1 MDILLCYANF
11 NTILKQSLKFLLKM
25 VININIEE
33 LINELAK
40 NTGKSLLQK
49 EEDNN
54 EIINLDE
61 ADSSDYIR
69 ILLKSLVL
77 KHEYNNAENILFE
90 EIKKNKSEKI
100 YKIALDFYDLLMD
113 QSDDKLKNGNFS
125 REEIFQGLK
134 DVNIIFNKESLT
146 TI

>member
-1 MDILLCYANF
+1 
-11 NTILKQSLKFLLKM
+11 M

-61 ADSSDYIR
+61 VDSSDYIR

-77 KHEYNNAENILFE
+77 KHEYNKAENILFE

>member
-1 MDILLCYANF
+1 
-11 NTILKQSLKFLLKM
+11 M

-77 KHEYNNAENILFE
+77 KHEYNKAENILFE

-100 YKIALDFYDLLMD
+100 YKVAIDFYELLMD
-113 QSDDKLKNGNFS
+113 QSDDKLKNTGFS
-125 REEIFQGLK
+125 REEIFQGLE
-134 DVNIIFNKESLT
+134 DVNRIFNRESLT
-146 TI
+146 TK

>member
-1 MDILLCYANF
+1 MRYYF
-11 NTILKQSLKFLLKM
+11 
-25 VININIEE
+25 IEGVF
-33 LINELAK
+33 ELAK

-100 YKIALDFYDLLMD
+100 YKIALDFYYLLMD

>member
-1 MDILLCYANF
+1 
-11 NTILKQSLKFLLKM
+11 M

-77 KHEYNNAENILFE
+77 KHEYNKAENILFE

-113 QSDDKLKNGNFS
+113 QSDDKLKN
-125 REEIFQGLK
+125 
-134 DVNIIFNKESLT
+134 VNIIFNKESLT

>member
-1 MDILLCYANF
+1 
-11 NTILKQSLKFLLKM
+11 M

-134 DVNIIFNKESLT
+134 DVNIIFNRESLT
-146 TI
+146 TM

>member
-1 MDILLCYANF
+1 
-11 NTILKQSLKFLLKM
+11 M

-33 LINELAK
+33 LINELVK

-61 ADSSDYIR
+61 VDSSDYIR

-77 KHEYNNAENILFE
+77 KHEYNKAENILFE

>member
-1 MDILLCYANF
+1 
-11 NTILKQSLKFLLKM
+11 M

-54 EIINLDE
+54 EIINLNE

-77 KHEYNNAENILFE
+77 KHEYNKAENILFE

>member
-1 MDILLCYANF
+1 MSIIRLRIF
-11 NTILKQSLKFLLKM
+11 FLKKLRK
-25 VININIEE
+25 
-33 LINELAK
+33 
-40 NTGKSLLQK
+40 
-49 EEDNN
+49 
-54 EIINLDE
+54 INL
-61 ADSSDYIR
+61 
-69 ILLKSLVL
+69 
-77 KHEYNNAENILFE
+77 
-90 EIKKNKSEKI
+90 KI

>member
-1 MDILLCYANF
+1 
-11 NTILKQSLKFLLKM
+11 M

-33 LINELAK
+33 LINELVK

-77 KHEYNNAENILFE
+77 KHEYNKAENILFE

-100 YKIALDFYDLLMD
+100 YKIALDFYYLLMD

>member
-1 MDILLCYANF
+1 
-11 NTILKQSLKFLLKM
+11 M

-33 LINELAK
+33 LINELVK

-77 KHEYNNAENILFE
+77 KHEYNKAENILFE

-100 YKIALDFYDLLMD
+100 YKIALNFYDLLMD
-113 QSDDKLKNGNFS
+113 QSDDKLKNGNFL

-134 DVNIIFNKESLT
+134 DVNIIFNRESLT
-146 TI
+146 TM

>member
-1 MDILLCYANF
+1 
-11 NTILKQSLKFLLKM
+11 M

-33 LINELAK
+33 LINELVK

-77 KHEYNNAENILFE
+77 KHEYNKAENIIFE

-100 YKIALDFYDLLMD
+100 YKIALNFYDLLMD
-113 QSDDKLKNGNFS
+113 QSDDKLKNGNFL

-134 DVNIIFNKESLT
+134 DVNIIFNRESLT
-146 TI
+146 TM

>member
-1 MDILLCYANF
+1 
-11 NTILKQSLKFLLKM
+11 M

-33 LINELAK
+33 LINELVK

-77 KHEYNNAENILFE
+77 KHEYNKAENILFE

-100 YKIALDFYDLLMD
+100 YKIALNFYDLLMD

-134 DVNIIFNKESLT
+134 DVNIIFNRESLT
-146 TI
+146 TM

>member
-1 MDILLCYANF
+1 
-11 NTILKQSLKFLLKM
+11 M
-25 VININIEE
+25 VININIEK

-40 NTGKSLLQK
+40 NMGKSLLQK

-77 KHEYNNAENILFE
+77 KHEYNKAENILFE

>member
-1 MDILLCYANF
+1 M
-11 NTILKQSLKFLLKM
+11 
-25 VININIEE
+25 
-33 LINELAK
+33 
-40 NTGKSLLQK
+40 QK

-61 ADSSDYIR
+61 VDSSDYIW

-77 KHEYNNAENILFE
+77 KHEYNKAENILFE
-90 EIKKNKSEKI
+90 EIKKN
-100 YKIALDFYDLLMD
+100 
-113 QSDDKLKNGNFS
+113 KLKNGNFS

>member
-1 MDILLCYANF
+1 
-11 NTILKQSLKFLLKM
+11 M

-33 LINELAK
+33 LINELVK

-69 ILLKSLVL
+69 ILL
-77 KHEYNNAENILFE
+77 NITL
-90 EIKKNKSEKI
+90 N
-100 YKIALDFYDLLMD
+100 
-113 QSDDKLKNGNFS
+113 
-125 REEIFQGLK
+125 
-134 DVNIIFNKESLT
+134 
-146 TI
+146 

>member
-1 MDILLCYANF
+1 
-11 NTILKQSLKFLLKM
+11 M

-33 LINELAK
+33 LINELVK

-77 KHEYNNAENILFE
+77 KHEYNKAENILFE

-100 YKIALDFYDLLMD
+100 YKIALDFYYLLMD
-113 QSDDKLKNGNFS
+113 KSDDKLKNGNFS

-134 DVNIIFNKESLT
+134 DVNIIFNRESLT
-146 TI
+146 TM

>member
-1 MDILLCYANF
+1 
-11 NTILKQSLKFLLKM
+11 M

-40 NTGKSLLQK
+40 KTGKSLLQK

-77 KHEYNNAENILFE
+77 KHEYNKAENILFE

-100 YKIALDFYDLLMD
+100 YKVAIDFYELLME
-113 QSDDKLKNGNFS
+113 QSDDKLKNAGF
-125 REEIFQGLK
+125 
-134 DVNIIFNKESLT
+134 
-146 TI
+146 

>member
-1 MDILLCYANF
+1 
-11 NTILKQSLKFLLKM
+11 M

-33 LINELAK
+33 LINELVK

-134 DVNIIFNKESLT
+134 DVNIIFNRESLT
-146 TI
+146 TM

>member
-1 MDILLCYANF
+1 
-11 NTILKQSLKFLLKM
+11 M

-77 KHEYNNAENILFE
+77 KHEYNKAENILFE

-125 REEIFQGLK
+125 REEIFQSLK

>member
-1 MDILLCYANF
+1 
-11 NTILKQSLKFLLKM
+11 M

-77 KHEYNNAENILFE
+77 KHEYNKAENILFE

-100 YKIALDFYDLLMD
+100 YKVAIDFYELLMD
-113 QSDDKLKNGNFS
+113 QSDDKLKNTGFS

>member
-100 YKIALDFYDLLMD
+100 YKIALDFYYLLMD

>member
-1 MDILLCYANF
+1 
-11 NTILKQSLKFLLKM
+11 M

-33 LINELAK
+33 LINELVK

>member
-1 MDILLCYANF
+1 MRYYF
-11 NTILKQSLKFLLKM
+11 
-25 VININIEE
+25 IEGVF
-33 LINELAK
+33 ELAK

-77 KHEYNNAENILFE
+77 KHEYNKAENILFE

>member
-1 MDILLCYANF
+1 
-11 NTILKQSLKFLLKM
+11 M

-100 YKIALDFYDLLMD
+100 YKIALDFYYLLMD

>member
-1 MDILLCYANF
+1 
-11 NTILKQSLKFLLKM
+11 M

-77 KHEYNNAENILFE
+77 KHEYNKAENILFE

-100 YKIALDFYDLLMD
+100 YKIALDIYDLLMD

>member
-1 MDILLCYANF
+1 
-11 NTILKQSLKFLLKM
+11 M

-90 EIKKNKSEKI
+90 EIKKNKFEKI
-100 YKIALDFYDLLMD
+100 YKIALDFYYLLMD

-125 REEIFQGLK
+125 RQEIFQGLK

>member
-1 MDILLCYANF
+1 
-11 NTILKQSLKFLLKM
+11 M

-33 LINELAK
+33 LINELVK

-61 ADSSDYIR
+61 VDSSDYIW

-77 KHEYNNAENILFE
+77 KHEYNKAENILFE

-134 DVNIIFNKESLT
+134 DVNIIFNRESLT
-146 TI
+146 TM

>member
-1 MDILLCYANF
+1 
-11 NTILKQSLKFLLKM
+11 M

-100 YKIALDFYDLLMD
+100 YKIALDFYYLLMD

-125 REEIFQGLK
+125 RGEIFQGLK

>member
-1 MDILLCYANF
+1 
-11 NTILKQSLKFLLKM
+11 M

-69 ILLKSLVL
+69 ILLKSLVP
-77 KHEYNNAENILFE
+77 KHEYNKAENILFE

-100 YKIALDFYDLLMD
+100 YKIALDFYYLLMD

>member
-1 MDILLCYANF
+1 
-11 NTILKQSLKFLLKM
+11 M

-77 KHEYNNAENILFE
+77 KHEYNKAENILFE

-100 YKIALDFYDLLMD
+100 YKIAFDFYDLLMD

>member
-1 MDILLCYANF
+1 
-11 NTILKQSLKFLLKM
+11 M

-49 EEDNN
+49 KEDNN

-69 ILLKSLVL
+69 ILLKSFVL
-77 KHEYNNAENILFE
+77 KHEYNKAENILFE

>member
-1 MDILLCYANF
+1 
-11 NTILKQSLKFLLKM
+11 M

-90 EIKKNKSEKI
+90 EIKKNKSEEI
-100 YKIALDFYDLLMD
+100 YKIALDFYYLLMD

-134 DVNIIFNKESLT
+134 DVNIIFNKESLI

>member
-1 MDILLCYANF
+1 
-11 NTILKQSLKFLLKM
+11 M

-33 LINELAK
+33 LINELVK

-77 KHEYNNAENILFE
+77 KHEYNKAENILFE
-90 EIKKNKSEKI
+90 EIKKINLKKFIKLHLIFTI
-100 YKIALDFYDLLMD
+100 Y
-113 QSDDKLKNGNFS
+113 
-125 REEIFQGLK
+125 
-134 DVNIIFNKESLT
+134 
-146 TI
+146 

>member
-1 MDILLCYANF
+1 
-11 NTILKQSLKFLLKM
+11 M

-61 ADSSDYIR
+61 VDSSDYIW
-69 ILLKSLVL
+69 ILLKSPVL
-77 KHEYNNAENILFE
+77 KHEYNKAENILFE